1 MSTYDDIAG
10 FDTSSLGLGAAAL
23 QAGQAGIDVANA
35 AFFNLSGAVR
45 YANAVALI
53 EAAAGNGGVSPVRAL
68 LAFVDRL
75 NQLDGDSSHFTAIGA
90 EIAGLVASGSVD
102 AAAAMADFLPAINAY
117 QIGRSEVA
125 SIFIAVAN
133 AGALDVQLVA
143 GCYYGQIITRGS
155 FEGGEGGGTE
165 GGEGGGGGWPG
176 GTLSMSAAVQ
186 AIHNAVV
193 GGSLGETQAYA
204 MLAGLMVSPF
214 PAAGFQAMNEL
225 RALIGSDTDA
235 RDDVID
241 IFIASVGIL
250 PFNVSSSAAGNIMS
264 LLTPF
269 STPDLSLPELASH
282 VHAAVA
288 AGNVTAEQ
296 AIVMMVRFAPSY
308 NSDAIAAANDVATEV
323 LSLVD
328 DGFISQGAALDA
340 LTGGDAFTAARFLV
354 AVASV
359 DPDAAPAA
367 GLQLATLIDTT
378 TPTFM
383 VPNNM
388 MTAQQ
393 ALTFVNAGVSLG
405 GLSGASAVVLLTAMA
420 FVPGGLTSDRNA
432 MNVAADGVRGL
443 LAGTMGGSDAAAAVV
458 SALAPLG
465 FTPAQGITF
474 LLALGASG
482 TQQVFGSSI
491 IWVFNADLSAAA
503 SAAIAGLIHDN
514 DLSAAAVGA
523 ALDGV
528 FPLGADD
535 VQLAVSTLLR
545 AAPALAALAP
555 GGYAAIGAAL
565 AHAANVSQ
573 GLAMGQ
579 LNDRM
584 LANELSD
591 EALIAILAGY
601 AGGGDAGDQVAA
613 GRQLNAVVDWTSLL
627 AADAMV
633 ELDAAVA
640 AGALTRGQAIVLLA
654 GTATSSLPD
663 GLADLLA
670 KIAAYMNA
678 DPAAGAAALDGAV
691 SVNALSIAQGLYVL
705 TAVATLGSAATGAAI
720 TGVLLSWVHDGVI
733 TADDLATQLL
743 GVAQQGGDHAL
754 RAVAGDNI
762 AALIGDGALTTQDA
776 IALIDAAVPGSL
788 DAHTA
793 IAVLAHMA
801 AAGDAALQ
809 EAVQLQIA
817 SMIGGG
823 DITLQAAIADLQ
835 AMLPGASAALQAVLD
850 AELAILLTD
859 PATLAQTAGL
869 GSAAQVQAAANA
881 IVLLFS
887 TDPTAAQGILD
898 ALADRIQNGD
908 LTPQQAANL
917 LARIYDQG
925 GAATAPVLA
934 TIDDLTPGHIPLSTM
949 ADAIVAQATGGGLS
963 ATEIFAVLGPL
974 SAVNAAAV
982 NSAVAGLVSSGV
994 ITVSA
999 LDAAVD
1005 GGQYTDANAVAVLQ
1019 SVVPGAA
1026 PALRAEALA
1035 EIQALAS
1042 ANTALAAQALP
1053 TFIQLA
1059 ISGDHDLRLV
1069 GREGI
1074 EALAAAAPGVGDT
1087 AFLQLL
1093 SYLPVPDTAFLTD
1106 LRATLAALLE
1116 GAYLTTAQA
1125 IQHIDDQLSPGNPS
1139 PLINAFQAVD
1149 ILVTLAAVN
1158 SARTAIYDYI
1168 RQEVAANSAAQ
1179 AAGPS
1184 HPMWPFTAQPVITAL
1199 AKGTGAD
1206 LDHVEQTALVIVNIS
1221 ATLTTNQVV
1230 TSLGQGSTAL
1240 IVLVAGFINRGMAEF
1255 GSYLAARVASL
1266 PPSEQIGSLDVIST
1280 LIGNTVDDLQLS
1292 DASELLLAIHASGA
1306 KAAALAELADIGTS
1320 ASFFIMAAVTS
1331 GATTLANGVEVMV
1344 ALATGGAS
1352 GFEAAMATYIGDLL
1366 TGGQFTPAAVM
1377 SALEA
1382 AVADGA
1388 LATQEM
1394 VALLQDV
1401 FVARLDPTDLPA
1413 TAALQTTILAE
1424 IDALIAAHQITFAE
1438 AVTAIASS
1446 ASGQS
1451 SAMLLAIGGE
1461 IAAFVGSHPGSESAS
1476 VAGILAAATGVI
1488 TGAEALGLLVGEA
1501 IWGGADL
1508 QVAAGGGIAGLVAA
1522 GSITPT
1528 AAAIGVYNAY
1538 LNSGLSLDN
1547 LVAVTEGMWASGGT
1561 AVGAELLYQVA
1572 SHGFETY
1579 EAIADRFAAAVD
1591 AGTLSVGNVIDGSV
1605 ALVLRSSSTEAGADF
1620 LSALISEGLLGAG
1633 DAVVALGTFISPS
1646 SLSATQAIS
1655 VIAHLV
1661 VDLPSAASS
1670 FGAGLAALAVAGQ
1683 LSLSDAAAGLADL
1696 LDAGFA
1702 GLDFADVAAVLVGAA
1717 TVAAVA
1723 GQAHAE
1729 LDALIGNDAQ
1739 RTSDAI
1745 DIISDAALHGVLTP
1759 AGVVALLV
1767 AIAEGGTPE
1776 QQVAVG
1782 RALDS
1787 LVLRSIVDAGTVF
1800 ATLTAEVDAGHMD
1813 GAAALFVLLQQVH
1826 DATGAQQAVSNINYL
1841 LGHEAVSAHDA
1852 VAAVLAAAHT
1862 SGTAFA
1868 SGNAGNVLISLAY
1881 SHTQPPI
1888 DGVDRAVIVEAG
1900 AALADLVADGEI
1912 VGPTLLLQIAAS
1924 SPSAAI
1930 PLLVAIGVAAGAS
1943 ALGQDART
1951 VLSNTLDSSGQP
1963 YASAQSIA
1971 HLVGPGG
1978 LTAAQGLAVLAD
1990 IAVDGGVV
1998 MQVAV
2003 GQEFARLLAE
2013 HAVTTADL
2021 HAALYVGSVSD
2032 QAAAMML
2039 AAMIDADAA
2048 TIPVALQE
2056 LIVSAVRL
2064 PAGATSWE
2072 PYVQP
2077 LIAALAN
2084 AVISDEPVPEASGL
2098 RLGQAV
2104 LAISSYARVGDPD
2117 VIHDAGVAIAALA
2130 TFYHATDS
2138 VFALLSRALVSDP
2151 PYGNLNGRQ
2160 IAEVGVAL
2168 GFTPSQTADAVAN
2181 GIDHGLAAADVIN
2194 VLARLTSFDSA
2205 SLGLVS
2211 GAAIAGLTHGQITST
2226 QAMDALLGLTGVS
2239 GDNMM
2244 LLLAGFAGA
2253 GTAADQI
2260 AAGRAI
2266 AYLPT
2271 FDAQLL
2277 TQIPAGAVGMVALGI
2292 AASGAP
2298 YADIL
2303 LIALS
2308 LQSGQDLT
2316 PALMAALAAAADA
2329 GTLPAADGVRALVY
2343 LAVNVTFVFGDEA
2356 LAMRTALHEELVD
2369 LVRDHLS
2376 GDVAAGIILTSVPAS
2391 SSSVDKMRA
2400 EAGGMLAALVD
2411 AGLASA
2417 ADIAAALSAS
2427 LAAGTNTPAA
2437 IAAFI
2442 AGAALNHEYTNPF
2455 PTSHDLAKSLGH
2467 TLGELIEAGIVGIAD
2482 AMAGMAASQSW
2493 FHAADYVGEI
2503 TMLAAVATH
2512 DAAGLQVAVGHA
2524 LAGIYQS
2531 GQINGATFI
2540 PAFDAMVGVPGG
2552 LTAEQAT
2559 AVLFGMAESVSFG
2572 VLYDIGAEFANL
2584 VHRGLTTAQQV
2595 ADGMTAE
2602 MSAGHI
2608 SAGNGLALLA
2618 YFVVADNAFAGAVG
2632 GEIAELI
2639 RAGGLTQPQT
2649 IDGLLGAANA
2659 ISADLAVARIIGAL
2673 VDEDTATYAYAATA
2687 IVAAQG
2693 GGSLTMGHA
2702 TAIMISLAETAD
2714 ESGMGFLGVGF
2725 GHLIERGLDPVAVQ
2739 TALSQALQGHLVTAA
2754 QAASLVAY
2762 VAGAIS
2768 NLPNA
2773 DGYHYGMAASILAQ
2787 TAPEDAVAAF
2797 DRAYEL
2803 GGIDA
2808 HDVVSLLTWM
2818 HGVAGTF
2825 SRWEIGREL
2834 WKMFDEGGVAIADIF
2849 AQVVAHNSA
2858 SWMQGSLIG
2867 AMAATDDASRQ
2878 ITVGHALG
2886 EFIAD
2891 GHMSPSDALMGLELT
2906 GLSGAQYTMLILS
2919 VAGTGGPAVEMD
2931 VGAIFGRGLA
2941 STPVNASDVD
2951 HATIDALDDAVA
2963 AGALAVP
2970 ALVGLLVGMG
2980 MAQYPSPYAVRT
2992 SIYALDALVTS
3003 GRITADAAMTVF
3015 DNAATAVVDGAVPWL
3030 EMSSLVYWLAVAS
3043 TTPSLHDAVAAEIV
3057 ELISDGA
3064 LSAAQAF
3071 DYIREMIETP
3081 LDVADLLAISGNT
3094 VANLYVSIAGHGD
3107 VGLQDAAGAHL
3118 GALPGGPYLSPIDT
3132 AVTGGS
3138 LSAEGALHV
3147 IANLLGALASDSSA
3161 TARNWA
3167 VSHLGDYV
3175 SGGLVAVATVSSV
3188 LVTAAEHATMT
3199 GLTWIG
3205 AVMGGLDLDVAAI
3218 HNAIASGD
3226 LTAGQGTRL
3235 LLGMGADGEGID
3247 ATFVAARAEI
3257 VALVT
3262 AGHVSAAQVL
3272 AEAAT
3277 SSLDQEHLDALAF
3290 GLVGHGTAA
3299 DDAAIAAYFGA
3310 EATVFGDQVGRQ
3322 DDSFFTGVVDE
3333 VGLVFAKVQG
3343 GQITVAQAIDAI
3355 EAYADEHGVS
3365 SYAGVYSLNSLFSR
3379 YGNGAGVAATNV
3391 AMIDKIVIGDLSAEL
3406 AVGVAEGT
3414 TSAWVRDPAGGTH
3427 VEAADTTAITQQQAI
3442 DLLNWEATRAFLPEN
3457 VDLVRFMFADDLWVA
3472 RQVRIDSN
3480 PFTPFSMNAVIDA
3493 ARIGNAYYNTGI
3505 QDVGRSAYAYDL
3517 ALVALMEQVTAADRP
3532 ADQQDYTIALNALS
3546 TRLING
3552 GAEGALVAQY
3562 AAGNLS
3568 FDQVLLALDKEVA
3581 ATALGPNG
3589 ADREMMHDISLAWLN
3604 LSARKYI
3611 VQNPGTAGAI
3621 EAGQLLI
3628 QLGDAQYSDDLLTG
3642 FGALLGLSSSGAT
3655 AVISSLDRQ
3664 EAYQAAFDTI
3674 RARTPTTLPLNE
3686 RDQAVLDVLIPMAN
3700 GMQFVL
3706 ERQPLGRA
3714 LLTVGDDPTDAANYA
3729 RLGAQVGVI
3738 FANKLAVDAMFAGT
3752 PWGAAI
3758 TAAKFGAQVGLFVL
3772 SMGAV
3777 QDAIGEGPTLYLRG
3791 QLTIA
3796 GATASLLGD
3805 SLSDLA
3811 AAGAEI
3817 AISSAPH
3824 FVSFS
3829 NAVASGDAEGIASS
3843 IGELAA
3849 DYYMLQTGVDPRL
3862 YGAVGERFADLI
3874 VHLFTGD
3881 TGALGDD
3888 VRALGS
3894 AYLDTILKNPYLAAI
3909 GSRMVQY
3916 AETINGALQD
3926 INDSYRILG
3935 ENVVTGLLLV
3945 GTRLDG
3951 AGNAIRDVAHKV
3963 GGFFADILHGIGID
3977 GYISG
3982 ATVFADA
3989 NFNGALDPGEVS
4001 TTTDANGNY
4010 SITSNGAPLILQG
4023 GVDTATNLAFTG
4035 TMQAPAGSTVVTPLT
4050 TLIQKVA
4057 ASTTGDP
4064 VAAQQLVASALG
4076 LSSSL
4081 DLNDLDTVAATRT
4094 GVSGATHAFAAAS
4107 SVLNTVSLLHAA
4119 GATDAFDVLVA
4130 RIVATNT
4137 LDLTDNATLLAIA
4150 ASAGLAG
4157 GVASAVAQL
4166 AGASNALTE
4175 QAAASATDPMRFLR
4189 YVTAVSMAAQGDT
4202 AHDLAA
4208 AGSDATQLANVLAD
4222 HTGTGLST
4230 QVSGNRTQV
4239 GGFGDTGTG
4248 GGEVPLKIS
4257 ADGHGIELAPNGGV
4271 AVAGNWVRLAAQDFG
4286 SHAGSTVLV
4295 YTVDSSG
4302 NVIDHTDDH
4311 SGSALTGL
4319 PSLGSVGGVED
4330 DHGKGLLLGAQSV
4343 YLAAGEQLRFAVLS
4357 GNQIVDATPST
4368 QFASRG
4374 DGSLQVI
4381 VDGLHL
4387 TAVTNNSLS
4396 TATTLADAQRD
4407 TGDAFVFL
4415 KHGQTLS
4422 VELAGSSANVNTLG
4436 FVRIDIDAATGARS
4450 VAGVAFGDTAAFAA
4464 AVRSHMDGGLHEV
4477 HGGDF
4482 AGTVSWTV
4490 SGDTGYYAPVLITPS
4505 GQTFVIGTANPGG
4518 HEQIRMFGENT
4529 FGFEDL
4535 AYNQGSDFD
4544 YNDMVMR
4551 LKPASDH
4558 II

>member
-23 QAGQAGIDVANA
+23 QGGQAGIDVANA
-35 AFFNLSGAVR
+35 VFANLSGPAR
-45 YANAVALI
+45 YSNGVTLI
-53 EAAAGNGGVSPVRAL
+53 EAVATDQTTSPVRAL
-68 LAFVDRL
+68 LAFAHRL
-75 NQLDGDSSHFTAIGA
+75 TELDGAASHITAIGI
-90 EIAGLVASGSVD
+90 EIAALVTLGSVD
-102 AAAAMADFLPAINAY
+102 AAAAAADVPPAVNAF
-117 QIGRSEVA
+117 QIGRSEAESVL
-125 SIFIAVAN
+125 IAMAN
-133 AGALDVQLVA
+133 AGALNVQLVA
-143 GCYYGQIITRGS
+143 GCYLGQLVTRGS
-155 FEGGEGGGTE
+155 FEGGEGGE
-165 GGEGGGGGWPG
+165 GGGGWPG
-176 GTLSMSAAVQ
+176 GTLSMTAAVQ
-186 AIHNAVV
+186 AVHNAVV
-193 GGSLGETQAYA
+193 GGSLGETQAYG
-204 MLAGLMVSPF
+204 LLVGLMVSPF
-214 PAAGFQAMNEL
+214 PAPAFQPMSEL

-235 RDDVID
+235 RDDVVD
-241 IFIASVGIL
+241 MLIASVGIL
-250 PFNVSSSAAGNIMS
+250 PFNVVSSAAQTIMS
-264 LLTPF
+264 LVTPF
-269 STPDLSLPELASH
+269 STPDLSLSELATH
-282 VHAAVA
+282 VHSAVA
-288 AGNVTAEQ
+288 AGTLTAVQ
-296 AIVMMVRFAPSY
+296 AIAMVVGFAPSY
-308 NSDAIAAANDVATEV
+308 SDAIAAANAVAAEV

-328 DGFISQGAALDA
+328 DGFISQGVALDA
-340 LTGGDAFTAARFLV
+340 LTVGSAFTAARFLV
-354 AVASV
+354 AVAATDSE
-359 DPDAAPAA
+359 AAPAA
-367 GLQLATLIDTT
+367 GLHLASLIDTT
-378 TPTFM
+378 TSTFM
-383 VPNNM
+383 IPGNM

-393 ALTFVNAGVSLG
+393 AVTFINTGVSLG

-420 FVPGGLTSDRNA
+420 FVPGGLTPDRNA
-432 MNVAADGVRGL
+432 MNAAADGVRGL

-465 FTPAQGITF
+465 FTPAQGVTF

-482 TQQVFGSSI
+482 NQQVFGSSI
-491 IWVFNADLSAAA
+491 IWVPNADLGDAA
-503 SAAIAGLIHDN
+503 SAAIAGLIHDHG
-514 DLSAAAVGA
+514 LSAAAVGA

-545 AAPALAALAP
+545 AAPALAALEP
-555 GGYAAIGAAL
+555 DGFAAIGAAL
-565 AHAANVSQ
+565 AHAANVSL

-584 LANELSD
+584 LGNELSA
-591 EALIAILAGY
+591 EALIAILAGF
-601 AGGGDAGDQVAA
+601 AGGGDAADQVGA
-613 GRQLNAVVDWTSLL
+613 GRQFNAVVDWTSLS
-627 AADAMV
+627 AVEAMV

-640 AGALTRGQAIVLLA
+640 TGALTRGQAIVLLA

-678 DPAAGAAALDGAV
+678 DPAAGAAALGGAV

-720 TGVLLSWVHDGVI
+720 TDVLLSWVHDGVI

-801 AAGDAALQ
+801 AAGDVALQ

-835 AMLPGASAALQAVLD
+835 AMLPGASAALQTVLD

-925 GAATAPVLA
+925 GAAAAPVLA

-974 SAVNAAAV
+974 SALNAATV
-982 NSAVAGLVSSGV
+982 NGAVATLVSGGV
-994 ITVSA
+994 IAVSA

-1005 GGQYTDANAVAVLQ
+1005 DGQYTDSNAVAVLR

-1026 PALRAEALA
+1026 PALRTEALA
-1035 EIQALAS
+1035 EIQVLVS
-1042 ANTALAAQALP
+1042 ANAALAAQALP

-1059 ISGDHDLRLV
+1059 VSGDHDLRLV

-1116 GAYLTTAQA
+1116 GGYLTTAQA

-1149 ILVTLAAVN
+1149 ILVTLAAVDG
-1158 SARTAIYDYI
+1158 ARTAIYDYI
-1168 RQEVAANSAAQ
+1168 RQEVAANFAAQ
-1179 AAGPS
+1179 TAGPS
-1184 HPMWPFTAQPVITAL
+1184 HPMWAFTAQPVITAL
-1199 AKGTGAD
+1199 ARGMGGD
-1206 LDHVEQTALVIVNIS
+1206 LDHVAETALTIVGIGT
-1221 ATLTTNQVV
+1221 TLTTSQIV
-1230 TSLGQGSTAL
+1230 TSLGQGSVAL
-1240 IVLVAGFINRGMAEF
+1240 MAVVEGFINRADAASLF
-1255 GSYLAARVASL
+1255 GSAIAVRIAGLSL
-1266 PPSEQIGSLDVIST
+1266 PDQIDSLDVIST
-1280 LIGNTVDDLQLS
+1280 LIGSTVNDLQLS
-1292 DASELLLAIHASGA
+1292 DATELLLAIYASGA
-1306 KAAALAELADIGTS
+1306 KAAALAELADIGTTV
-1320 ASFFIMAAVTS
+1320 SFFIMAALTS
-1331 GATTLANGVEVMV
+1331 GATTLANGVEVMA
-1344 ALATGGAS
+1344 ALATDEPS
-1352 GFEAAMATYIGDLL
+1352 GFGAAMAIYVGDLL
-1366 TGGQFTPAAVM
+1366 VGGQFTPAEVM
-1377 SALEA
+1377 AALEA
-1382 AVADGA
+1382 ATANGVLTAG
-1388 LATQEM
+1388 EM

-1401 FVARLDPTDLPA
+1401 LVARLDPADLPA
-1413 TAALQTTILAE
+1413 TASLQSTILAE
-1424 IDALIAAHQITFAE
+1424 IDALITAHHVTFAE
-1438 AVTAIASS
+1438 AVTAMASS
-1446 ASGQS
+1446 AAGQS
-1451 SAMLLAIGGE
+1451 GAMLFAIGGE
-1461 IAAFVGSHPGSESAS
+1461 IAAFVGNHAGSEVAS
-1476 VAGILAAATGVI
+1476 VDGILAALPGAI

-1508 QVAAGGGIAGLVAA
+1508 QAAAGGSIAALVAA
-1522 GSITPT
+1522 GSVTSN
-1528 AAAIGVYNAY
+1528 AAAIGIYNAY
-1538 LNSGLSLDN
+1538 LNSGLSLTH
-1547 LVAVTEGMWASGGT
+1547 LVVVTAGLWANGDT
-1561 AVGAELLYQVA
+1561 AVGAEVLYQVG
-1572 SHGFETY
+1572 SHGLATY
-1579 EAIADRFAAAVD
+1579 ADLADQLATAVEAGRLS
-1591 AGTLSVGNVIDGSV
+1591 AGEMIDGAV
-1605 ALVLRSSSTEAGADF
+1605 ALVLRANSTAAGADF
-1620 LSALISEGLLGAG
+1620 VAALISHGVLAAD
-1633 DAVVALGTFISPS
+1633 DAVATLGESISPS
-1646 SLSATQAIS
+1646 GLSAGDVVSI
-1655 VIAHLV
+1655 VAHLSA
-1661 VDLPSAASS
+1661 DLPASAHL
-1670 FGAGLAALAVAGQ
+1670 FGVGLAELAVAGQ
-1683 LSLSDAAAGLADL
+1683 LSFSDIGTALSDALASPAVLSFAQAAALLIGAGTVTEVAAQAGAALIALIGSDAQRLSDALDSIGDAIGDGTLTPVGGVALMVGIAEAGGQSQKLAVAQS
-1696 LDAGFA
+1696 LDA
-1702 GLDFADVAAVLVGAA
+1702 LVQADVAAF
-1717 TVAAVA
+1717 
-1723 GQAHAE
+1723 
-1729 LDALIGNDAQ
+1729 GNV
-1739 RTSDAI
+1739 SG
-1745 DIISDAALHGVLTP
+1745 S
-1759 AGVVALLV
+1759 
-1767 AIAEGGTPE
+1767 
-1776 QQVAVG
+1776 
-1782 RALDS
+1782 
-1787 LVLRSIVDAGTVF
+1787 
-1800 ATLTAEVDAGHMD
+1800 LTAEVTAGRMAGADAV
-1813 GAAALFVLLQQVH
+1813 FVLLHLVH
-1826 DATGAQQAVSNINYL
+1826 DAMSTGQFVSFVDYL
-1841 LGHEAVSAHDA
+1841 LGQNALSAGGA
-1852 VAAVLAAAHT
+1852 TGAVLAAVRDTA
-1862 SGTAFA
+1862 SVAPGTA
-1868 SGNAGNVLISLAY
+1868 VDLLIDLAEN
-1881 SHTQPPI
+1881 HVQTPV
-1888 DGVDRAVIVEAG
+1888 DAVDRAVIIQAG
-1900 AALADLVADGEI
+1900 AALASLVAGGE
-1912 VGPTLLLQIAAS
+1912 VTAAS
-1924 SPSAAI
+1924 VLDQLAWPPFAVVPLLAAI
-1930 PLLVAIGVAAGAS
+1930 EVAAGS
-1943 ALGQDART
+1943 QSSLGQGAHAAL
-1951 VLSNTLDSSGQP
+1951 LSHVVSPFTYDVVQYVGQL
-1963 YASAQSIA
+1963 I
-1971 HLVGPGG
+1971 GPQG
-1978 LTAAQGLAVLAD
+1978 LTAAQSLPILVD
-1990 IAVDGGVV
+1990 IAVHGGVEG
-1998 MQVAV
+1998 QISV
-2003 GQEFARLLAE
+2003 GQVFGQLLADL
-2013 HAVTTADL
+2013 ATTTADL
-2021 HAALYVGSVSD
+2021 HSALYVDGVSNE
-2032 QAAAMML
+2032 AAAMIV
-2039 AAMIDADAA
+2039 AAMIDPVAA
-2048 TIPVALQE
+2048 TIPVAVLQ
-2056 LIVSAVRL
+2056 LIVSVVRL
-2064 PAGATSWE
+2064 PQDAEGWQ
-2072 PYVQP
+2072 PYIHP
-2077 LIAALAN
+2077 LIEALSSAVLGDGPVYQAN
-2084 AVISDEPVPEASGL
+2084 GL
-2098 RLGQAV
+2098 SPAQAV
-2104 LAISSYARVGDPD
+2104 LAISAYARVGDPD
-2117 VIHDAGVAIAALA
+2117 VMHDAGVAIAALA
-2130 TFYHATDS
+2130 QAYHATDS
-2138 VFALLSRALVSDP
+2138 VFAWLGRALLSDL
-2151 PYGNLNGRQ
+2151 PYATLAGRQ

-2168 GFTPSQTADAVAN
+2168 GFTPEQTVQVVAT
-2181 GIDHGLAAADVIN
+2181 GTDHGLTSADVVA
-2194 VLARLTSFDSA
+2194 VLARLTAYDTVA
-2205 SLGLVS
+2205 YGGVA
-2211 GAAIAGLTHGQITST
+2211 GVAIVALTDDHFTVA
-2226 QAMDALLGLTGVS
+2226 QAMDIFLGLTGLS
-2239 GDNMM
+2239 GDQ
-2244 LLLAGFAGA
+2244 LIVILAGIAGA
-2253 GTAADQI
+2253 GTAADQL
-2260 AAGRAI
+2260 AVGRAI
-2266 AYLPT
+2266 ANLPA
-2271 FDAQLL
+2271 FDLSLL
-2277 TQIPAGAVGMVALGI
+2277 SQIPDAAVETVALGI
-2292 AASGAP
+2292 ASSGSPNAQN
-2298 YADIL
+2298 IL
-2303 LIALS
+2303 WPLFLIAGEHLDPATMMQALEGGVATGALS
-2308 LQSGQDLT
+2308 
-2316 PALMAALAAAADA
+2316 
-2329 GTLPAADGVRALVY
+2329 AADGLLALANLSVEVSRRMGDDALALRTDLHEALVTVVQGH
-2343 LAVNVTFVFGDEA
+2343 LTADEA
-2356 LAMRTALHEELVD
+2356 MGILLA
-2369 LVRDHLS
+2369 
-2376 GDVAAGIILTSVPAS
+2376 SVPAAEPNA
-2391 SSSVDKMRA
+2391 DKMRA
-2400 EAGGMLAALVD
+2400 EVGGMLAALAD

-2417 ADIAAALSAS
+2417 ATIAAAL
-2427 LAAGTNTPAA
+2427 AAALGAGSVTGAGV
-2437 IAAFI
+2437 AAFI
-2442 AGAALNHEYTNPF
+2442 AGAAINREYTNPF
-2455 PTSHDLAKSLGH
+2455 PDSDDFAAALGDA
-2467 TLGELIEAGIVGIAD
+2467 LGELIENGNIGAAD
-2482 AMAGMAASQSW
+2482 AMAGVLATQIWFRMAW
-2493 FHAADYVGEI
+2493 FPNEV
-2503 TMLAAVATH
+2503 TLLAAAAGH
-2512 DAAGLQVAVGHA
+2512 DAAGLQTAVGHA
-2524 LAGIYQS
+2524 LAALFQS
-2531 GQINGATFI
+2531 GQFDVTSGM
-2540 PAFDAMVGVPGG
+2540 PVFDAMVGAPDG
-2552 LTAEQAT
+2552 LTGQQAKD
-2559 AVLFGMAESVSFG
+2559 VLFGMADGFDGGLLGLGGERVVGS
-2572 VLYDIGAEFANL
+2572 EFAAL
-2584 VHRGLTTAQQV
+2584 IGRGMVTAQEV
-2595 ADGMTAE
+2595 TDGVSAE
-2602 MSAGHI
+2602 IAAGHL
-2608 SAGNGLALLA
+2608 SMPAGLALLA
-2618 YFVVADNAFAGAVG
+2618 YVASADRAFVSVAA
-2632 GEIAELI
+2632 GEIAEMI
-2639 RAGGLTQPQT
+2639 AGGGLTSVQAIDDLLTAPHDT
-2649 IDGLLGAANA
+2649 IEVPDADVDAAVGGIIATMVELGLTTYAGAAAGVLAAESHGRVDITNA
-2659 ISADLAVARIIGAL
+2659 AAILLA
-2673 VDEDTATYAYAATA
+2673 
-2687 IVAAQG
+2687 
-2693 GGSLTMGHA
+2693 
-2702 TAIMISLAETAD
+2702 LAETAD
-2714 ESGMGFLGVGF
+2714 EVAMAYLGNAF
-2725 GHLIERGLDPVAVQ
+2725 GDLVERGLDPTLVQ
-2739 TALSQALQGHLVTAA
+2739 TVLHW
-2754 QAASLVAY
+2754 SLELH
-2762 VAGAIS
+2762 VAGAVQASSLIAYAMGAITD
-2768 NLPNA
+2768 LPNA
-2773 DGYHYGMAASILAQ
+2773 DAYHYAFGSILAQ
-2787 TAPEDAVAAF
+2787 AAPEDAVPAV
-2797 DRAYEL
+2797 DRAYEAGAL
-2803 GGIDA
+2803 DA
-2808 HDVVSLLTWM
+2808 HDVVGLLTWM
-2818 HGVAGTF
+2818 HTVAGDF
-2825 SRWEIGREL
+2825 SRWVIGQEL
-2834 WKMFDEGGVAIADIF
+2834 WKMYEDGGYALDAIFGQIVA
-2849 AQVVAHNSA
+2849 NTSLG
-2858 SWMQGSLIG
+2858 WMQGSLIG
-2867 AMAATDDASRQ
+2867 AMAASPDAARQ
-2878 ITVGHALG
+2878 VAVGHALG
-2886 EFIAD
+2886 EFITA
-2891 GHMSPSDALMGLELT
+2891 GGMSFDDAFAGLGVT
-2906 GLSGAQYTMLILS
+2906 GLSGEQYNMLILS
-2919 VAGTGGPAVEMD
+2919 VAGSGGPAIQV
-2931 VGAIFGRGLA
+2931 AIGELRFGGLA
-2941 STPVNASDVD
+2941 AIPAGGVDPDTVDVFN
-2951 HATIDALDDAVA
+2951 DAVA
-2963 AGALAVP
+2963 AGALTVPQLVAV
-2970 ALVGLLVGMG
+2970 LVGMG
-2980 MAQYPSPYAVRT
+2980 MSQYPSPYAVQT
-2992 SIYALDALVTS
+2992 SIGTLDALVTN
-3003 GRITADAAMTVF
+3003 GRITAEAAM
-3015 DNAATAVVDGAVPWL
+3015 AVVDSTVPSVEVSEL
-3030 EMSSLVYWLAVAS
+3030 MYWLAVAS
-3043 TTPSLHDAVAAEIV
+3043 RTPTLHDAVAEEIV
-3057 ELISDGA
+3057 TLISNHA
-3064 LSAAQAF
+3064 LSATQAL
-3071 DYIREMIETP
+3071 DYIREMIQTP
-3081 LDVADLLAISGNT
+3081 LDVADGLAISINA
-3094 VANLYVSIAGHGD
+3094 VANLYVSVAGHGD
-3107 VGLQDAAGAHL
+3107 VALQDAAGAHL
-3118 GALPGGPYLSPIDT
+3118 GALPGGPYVSPIDA
-3132 AVTGGS
+3132 AVTAGT

-3147 IANLLGALASDSSA
+3147 VASLLGALASDPSG
-3161 TARNWA
+3161 TARSWA

-3175 SGGLVAVATVSSV
+3175 ADGLVTVATVSSV
-3188 LVTAAEHATMT
+3188 LVAAAEHATT
-3199 GLTWIG
+3199 AGLTWLG

-3218 HNAIASGD
+3218 HDAIAAGH
-3226 LTAGQGTRL
+3226 LTAGQGERL
-3235 LLGMGADGEGID
+3235 LLGIGADGEGVD
-3247 ATFVAARAEI
+3247 ATFLAARAEL
-3257 VALVT
+3257 VALVE
-3262 AGHVSAAQVL
+3262 AGQVLAAQVI
-3272 AEAAT
+3272 ADAAT
-3277 SSLDQEHLDALAF
+3277 SSLDQEHRDAIAF
-3290 GLVGHGTAA
+3290 ALVGHGSAA

-3310 EATVFGDQVGRQ
+3310 QATVFGDQVGRQ

-3333 VGLVFAKVQG
+3333 AGLVFAKVQG

-3406 AVGVAEGT
+3406 AVRVAEGT

-3427 VEAADTTAITQQQAI
+3427 VEAADATAITQQQAI

-3963 GGFFADILHGIGID
+3963 GGFFTDILHGIGID

-3989 NFNGALDPGEVS
+3989 NFNGALDPGEAS
-4001 TTTDANGNY
+4001 TTTDANGRY
-4010 SITSNGAPLILQG
+4010 ALASNGAPLILQG

-4119 GATDAFDVLVA
+4119 GATDAFDALVA

-4302 NVIDHTDDH
+4302 NVIDHNDDH